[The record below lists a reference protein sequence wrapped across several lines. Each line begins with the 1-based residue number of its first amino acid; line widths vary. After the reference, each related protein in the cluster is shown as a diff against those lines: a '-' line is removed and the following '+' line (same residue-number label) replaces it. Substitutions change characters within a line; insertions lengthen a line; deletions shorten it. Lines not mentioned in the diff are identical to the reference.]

1 MSYLGSARRSAA
13 ARPASSQSSTRAES
27 PRARRNASGLRRGIG
42 LVFRMEIVSQNRAQR
57 LGLIPAIRGAANRVA
72 ARALPEEK
80 ITAGDFHGLSPLN
93 YA

>member
-1 MSYLGSARRSAA
+1 
-13 ARPASSQSSTRAES
+13 
-27 PRARRNASGLRRGIG
+27 
-42 LVFRMEIVSQNRAQR
+42 MEIVSQNRAQR